1 MGRLNEVLLSFDLD
15 HTLMINPFRRWVFPE
30 INRWLQSH
38 FSEENP
44 VNRLIREHRR
54 RLLNGACPK
63 AYDWDDI
70 LRSVASGRSIPFTVR
85 ELVEKHTCVGKVW
98 LFADVLPAMDRLA
111 QAGARMVAATNGF
124 TRYQRPVTD
133 CLGLTPYFDRFHTPE
148 EMQCAKPQAAFFHF
162 GKGSRVIHVGD
173 RLDQDVLGA
182 NRAHQI
188 SVWIY
193 REMSLELIKLP
204 VSERNRH
211 PLLSACLA
219 ARLHREGVPT
229 ELHEA
234 CHPQYVIYTLDELPE
249 IWEQESGSEGISDKW

>member
-38 FSEENP
+38 FSEEKP

-54 RLLNGACPK
+54 RLSNGAYPE

-70 LRSVASGRSIPFTVR
+70 LRSVVLEHAIPFTVR
-85 ELVEKHTCVGKVW
+85 ELVEKHACVGKVW
-98 LFADVLPAMDRLA
+98 LFSDVLPAMDRLT
-111 QAGARMVAATNGF
+111 QAGAHMVAATNGF

-133 CLGLTPYFDRFHTPE
+133 CLGLTPYFGGFYTPE
-148 EMQCAKPQAAFFHF
+148 EMRYAKPQTAFFQF
-162 GKGSRVIHVGD
+162 GKDRRVIHVGD

-182 NRAHQI
+182 NRAQQI

-193 REMSLELIKLP
+193 REMPSDLRNLP
-204 VSERNRH
+204 ITERTRH
-211 PLLSACLA
+211 PLFSTCLTH
-219 ARLHREGVPT
+219 RLHREGVPSA
-229 ELHEA
+229 LHET
-234 CHPQYVIYTLDELPE
+234 CRPQYIICSLDELLK
-249 IWEQESGSEGISDKW
+249 IWERELMSK

>member
-1 MGRLNEVLLSFDLD
+1 MVLSFDLD

-38 FSEENP
+38 FPEENP

-54 RLLNGACPK
+54 RLSDGAYLE

-70 LRSVASGRSIPFTVR
+70 LCTVALEHAIPFTVR
-85 ELVEKHTCVGKVW
+85 ELVEKHACVGKVW
-98 LFADVLPAMDRLA
+98 LFADVLPAMDRLT
-111 QAGARMVAATNGF
+111 QAGAHMVAATNGF

-133 CLGLTPYFDRFHTPE
+133 CLGLTPYFSGFYTPE
-148 EMQCAKPQAAFFHF
+148 EMRCAKPQASFFQF
-162 GKGSRVIHVGD
+162 GKGRRVIHVGD

-193 REMSLELIKLP
+193 RELHSDLQNIP
-204 VSERNRH
+204 FTERTRH
-211 PLLSACLA
+211 PSFSTCLT
-219 ARLHREGVPT
+219 ARLYREGVPT
-229 ELHEA
+229 ELHET
-234 CHPQYVIYTLDELPE
+234 CRPQYVISTLDELLE
-249 IWEQESGSEGISDKW
+249 IWKQEGMNN